1 MSPLPSHCWAE
12 FSTADGVA
20 IPRGTSLPMS
30 RVWSSARGLGGAKR
44 AGSGIRFFL
53 GDRGGFLVKHVAFN
67 KAYDGRLRGCFLG

>member
-1 MSPLPSHCWAE
+1 
-12 FSTADGVA
+12 
-20 IPRGTSLPMS
+20 MS

>member
-30 RVWSSARGLGGAKR
+30 RVWSSARGLGGAFGR
-44 AGSGIRFFL
+44 
-53 GDRGGFLVKHVAFN
+53 DRGGFLVEHVPFN
-67 KAYDGRLRGCFLG
+67 KAYDGSFREYFLGYN